1 MIPVIEPD
9 CEGDFILNEG
19 RPFRLTS
26 GLELPQAKLHYAIYG
41 QLSERRD
48 NAILV
53 CHALSGSARVFDWWP
68 QLFVFAGNEAGIF
81 DPARDCIICTNILGS
96 CYGSTGPRE
105 INPATGK
112 AWGADFPLVTV
123 RDWVRAQAE
132 FIRSLG
138 IEKLSGVIGGSI
150 GGMQAMQWA
159 VDYPDRV
166 ERCVAIGAAPL
177 SAMGLALNHLQR
189 QAILNDPHWQN
200 GMDHEG
206 RQSGSGL
213 AIARAIAMCSYKS
226 AELFNERYSR
236 KPNRNGE
243 DPHRSL
249 SERFDIGGYLD
260 YQGETFTRRFDAG
273 SYLIITKAMDNFDLA
288 HGFASEVVALRRIAA
303 RVLLVGISSDWLFP
317 AAEVRALSRRM
328 AAAGA
333 AVDYVELESA
343 HGHDGFLA
351 DAGDLAPIIRRVFMA
366 AGTDSTLSASSETR
380 PAPSP
385 ADYPVSPA

>member
-9 CEGDFILNEG
+9 REGDFILNEG
-19 RPFRLTS
+19 RPFRLSS

-68 QLFVFAGNEAGIF
+68 QLFVFDGNDAGVF
-81 DPARDCIICTNILGS
+81 DPARHCIICTNILGS

-105 INPATGK
+105 VNPATGK
-112 AWGADFPLVTV
+112 AYRADFPLVTV

-150 GGMQAMQWA
+150 GGMQVMQWA
-159 VDYPDRV
+159 VDYPEMV

-189 QAILNDPHWQN
+189 QVILNDPHWQN
-200 GMDHEG
+200 GHENH
-206 RQSGSGL
+206 SGMGL

-249 SERFDIGGYLD
+249 PERFDIGGYLD
-260 YQGETFTRRFDAG
+260 YQGEIFTRRFDAG

-288 HGFASEVVALRRIAA
+288 HGYASEAVALRRIAA
-303 RVLLVGISSDWLFP
+303 HVLLVGISSDWLFP
-317 AAEVRALSRRM
+317 AAEVRSLSRRM
-328 AAAGA
+328 AAAGV

-351 DAGDLAPIIRRVFMA
+351 DAGDLAPIIRRAFTIEPDR
-366 AGTDSTLSASSETR
+366 TDRTLRVSSETR
-380 PAPSP
+380 HSPSP
-385 ADYPVSPA
+385 ADYPASPA